1 MVIAAPAQQDTPQSK
16 ILAKERQGLDCLK
29 TGNLG
34 EFAALT
40 ADDAVF
46 VDAHGPVGKAQ
57 VLKNTAEFRLDDYTI
72 EDLKFVPL
80 SSKSTGNNS
89 RQKCTYRRSGRSAN
103 ISGYACSARRLQRDD
118 YDCSVDSMSGAA
130 SVRRRAARD
139 FRGSCGRGH
148 GAASRLRRI

>member
-1 MVIAAPAQQDTPQSK
+1 MQRIGLFLLMVIAAPAQQDTPQSK

-80 SSKSTGNNS
+80 SSKSGLI
-89 RQKCTYRRSGRSAN
+89 TYKLTESGTSHGKQFKAKVYVSSIWAERKHKWLCLFSQET
-103 ISGYACSARRLQRDD
+103 SAR
-118 YDCSVDSMSGAA
+118 
-130 SVRRRAARD
+130 
-139 FRGSCGRGH
+139 
-148 GAASRLRRI
+148 

>member
-1 MVIAAPAQQDTPQSK
+1 MLRIGLSLLMLTAALAQQGALQNK

-80 SSKSTGNNS
+80 SSKSGLI
-89 RQKCTYRRSGRSAN
+89 TYKLTESGTSHGKQFKAKVYVSSIWAERKHKWLCLFSQET
-103 ISGYACSARRLQRDD
+103 SAR
-118 YDCSVDSMSGAA
+118 
-130 SVRRRAARD
+130 
-139 FRGSCGRGH
+139 
-148 GAASRLRRI
+148 